1 MNIDT
6 NIAFGM
12 TLNNFI
18 QIELSIGTLAT
29 AHVSGSLCYRGIPA
43 LQCYLLEHE
52 SETEGAALS
61 ARSIGDA
68 SAEQNVAQLM
78 NATNQPIT
86 IQAGQVIGRLH
97 ATMDST
103 QKAARYYETNSVTS
117 SLADERAFQEAL
129 AEFDINPGLSDLQ
142 LKQIT
147 QMLYS
152 NRKAFAYGNRK
163 LGSTDW
169 ATMTLDTGD
178 SAPFLRHLT
187 KPPLTGEG

>member
-52 SETEGAALS
+52 SETE
-61 ARSIGDA
+61 
-68 SAEQNVAQLM
+68 LM